1 MAPELSAFEA
11 RRRANVAN
19 NQKLLKDTKEIGAS
33 MRKAAA
39 PAPKPAA
46 AAPRKRRA
54 TAAAEPVQRTR
65 TMPTRQSRRLAGANG
80 GDDSAIKAE
89 DVPAELREPPRQAK
103 RARVAGDLALEKLQ
117 VEGQRW
123 SNGEALA
130 SFVLQGAQ
138 PGVRTFTF
146 KEEDDDNDD
155 AERDS
160 GGKKLKSLRK
170 DLNELKLYEGWQ
182 PNDIKITPERVYALT
197 FHPIQDKPLVLA
209 GDKTGVMG
217 IFDGSQKTPDYPEDD
232 DDEAE
237 DFVPPLPKIAAYTV
251 HNRTISSI
259 KVPAFDAN
267 SIITSSYD
275 SSVRCLDI
283 PTQVSSQLWAPE
295 DEGEELAITCLDVS
309 PEAKD
314 IIFFSTMEGSLG
326 RFDRRVG
333 KGKKADIWGLTDN
346 KIGGFSVHPL
356 LPHLIATASLDRTLK
371 IWDLRMTKGKPPSHH
386 PSLLGEHASRL
397 SVSHASWSRTGYLA
411 TSSYDDT
418 VKIYDLSGASKW
430 NRAGHSPLEKD
441 PLEPTHV
448 IPHNNQTGRWVT
460 ILKPQWQARPAD
472 GVDKLAIANMN
483 RFVDVYGADGSQLAQ
498 LGGGEDGEITA
509 VPAVTELHPV
519 RNWVA
524 GATGSG
530 KLCLWL

>member
-80 GDDSAIKAE
+80 DGDSAIKAE
-89 DVPAELREPPRQAK
+89 DVPAELREPPRLVK

-130 SFVLQGAQ
+130 SFIVQGAQ

-146 KEEDDDNDD
+146 KEGDDDDDD
-155 AERDS
+155 AEKDS
-160 GGKKLKSLRK
+160 GDKKLKRLRK

-217 IFDGSQKTPDYPEDD
+217 IFDGSQKTPDYPDDD

-295 DEGEELAITCLDVS
+295 DESDELAITCLDVS

-314 IIFFSTMEGSLG
+314 VIFFSTMEGSLG
-326 RFDRRVG
+326 RFDRRAG

-356 LPHLIATASLDRTLK
+356 LPHLVATASLDRTLK
-371 IWDLRMTKGKPPSHH
+371 IWDLRMIKGKPPSH
-386 PSLLGEHASRL
+386 PTLLGEHASRL
-397 SVSHASWSRTGYLA
+397 SVSHASWSRTGHLA

-430 NRAGHSPLEKD
+430 NKAGHSPLEKD

-460 ILKPQWQARPAD
+460 ILKPQWQTRPAD

-483 RFVDVYGADGSQLAQ
+483 RFVDVYGADGAQLAQ
-498 LGGGEDGEITA
+498 LGGEDITA
-509 VPAVTELHPV
+509 VPAVAELHPV